1 MRFGYNLGCG
11 VIKEIVN
18 YKSFSNGQAI
28 ASITLPEKL
37 IREQE
42 VKIRP
47 QSFVLYELETLAQ

>member
-1 MRFGYNLGCG
+1 MGSG
-11 VIKEIVN
+11 
-18 YKSFSNGQAI
+18 S
-28 ASITLPEKL
+28 TLPEKL